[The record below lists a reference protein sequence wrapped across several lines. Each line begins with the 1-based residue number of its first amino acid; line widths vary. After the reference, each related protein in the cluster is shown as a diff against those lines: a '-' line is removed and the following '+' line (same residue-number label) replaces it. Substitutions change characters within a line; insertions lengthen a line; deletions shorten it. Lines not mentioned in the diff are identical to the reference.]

1 MVKHK
6 RKKKTW
12 VAFLIPIT
20 ILVIWLVFNRYA
32 ANVFQVKEI
41 RLEGAQL
48 VDQEDLLILSG
59 IEQGEALWMVPAGS
73 IEEQLKSH
81 VLIRDA
87 LVVRVVPDIIEIRVW
102 ERKSCL
108 LMANNGRFVILDTEG
123 VVMEVVRT
131 LPEEHLPY
139 YAGSALDEPV
149 YLGQKVVEKEIQEVL
164 AFWEMIPEEYR
175 DLLYEIEPLKN
186 TWNIYLQ
193 DGLKIALGQD
203 EQLDIKLGLLS
214 GLIHDDELMARYPEI
229 QYFDLSDPEKPVVKY
244 E

>member
-108 LMANNGRFVILDTEG
+108 LMANNGRFVILDSEG
-123 VVMEVVRT
+123 VVMEVIRT

-164 AFWEMIPEEYR
+164 TFWEMIPEEYR

>member
-1 MVKHK
+1 MAKHK
-6 RKKKTW
+6 RKKKAW
-12 VAFLIPIT
+12 IAFLIPMT

-41 RLEGAQL
+41 HLEGAQL

-87 LVVRVVPDIIEIRVW
+87 LVVRVIPDIIEIRVW
-102 ERKSCL
+102 ERKACL
-108 LMANNGRFVILDTEG
+108 LMANNGRFVILDSEG

-139 YAGSALDEPV
+139 YAGSTLNEPV
-149 YLGQKVVEKEIQEVL
+149 YLGQKVVEKEIHEVL

-214 GLIHDDELMARYPEI
+214 GLIHDDELMARYLEI

>member
-1 MVKHK
+1 MAKHK

-12 VAFLIPIT
+12 IAILIPIT

-108 LMANNGRFVILDTEG
+108 LMANNGRFVILDSEG
-123 VVMEVVRT
+123 VVMEVIRT

-164 AFWEMIPEEYR
+164 TFWEMIPEEYR

>member
-1 MVKHK
+1 MGKRK
-6 RKKKTW
+6 RKKNVW
-12 VAFLIPIT
+12 LAFLIPVT

-32 ANVFQVKEI
+32 ANVFQVNEV

-59 IEQGEALWMVPAGS
+59 IEQGDALWKVPAGS

-87 LVVRVVPDIIEIRVW
+87 LVVRVVPDIVKIRVW
-102 ERKSCL
+102 ERKPSL
-108 LMANNGRFVILDTEG
+108 LMENNGRFVILDSDG
-123 VVMEVVRT
+123 VVMEVIRT

-139 YAGSALDEPV
+139 YAGSSLDEPV
-149 YLGQKVVEKEIQEVL
+149 YLGQKIVEKEIQEVL
-164 AFWEMIPEEYR
+164 GFCQMVPEEYQ
-175 DLLYEIEPLKN
+175 DLVYEIEPLMN

-193 DGLKIALGQD
+193 DGLRISLGQD
-203 EQLDIKLGLLS
+203 EQLDNKLGLLN